1 MFIRVLGCLSGR
13 QLILM
18 LCYNANKKT
27 CNQAAHQRSG
37 KTKRLCLLQLSCMH
51 LSTVFYVSFNCP
63 TCVFQLSFSSLS
75 TVLCSSFNCL
85 LCIKEGVLHRKSRH
99 DQSPGSMYDQV
110 HGTTK
115 SSQAPLFLATAIS
128 VLVLVNHGSGI
139 KLTST
144 LHKSFWS
151 CGVEPKADNHSTLIS
166 LQLRF

>member
-1 MFIRVLGCLSGR
+1 MVRYYYFSC
-13 QLILM
+13 
-18 LCYNANKKT
+18 
-27 CNQAAHQRSG
+27 
-37 KTKRLCLLQLSCMH
+37 RLCIFQLSSTSLAIVFSVCCNCPRYQFQLSCMH